1 MPPSSLPFF
10 VAHVLTKNRTSASP
24 SLASGTKSP
33 VTAFWP
39 AGDPFE
45 AVFIHARV
53 AILRIFV
60 SSWRFKK
67 ETTSHLNISC
77 LWQKKVAQ
85 NACTNLMFVCI
96 NVKCHMYK
104 LACSSIN
111 YLTLKHLAIWT
122 TPAWC
127 SFHCCSEGCRISS
140 KMVEPPNRDTSSPPE
155 HAQHKW
161 PIRNKAPTKTPST
174 KNTPSGVNRMVQIWG
189 SSKKNMFCSQCIGK
203 NRDPY
208 FSSISAMLI
217 RVTKNLKC
225 LHNKGIKMSSGS
237 GDLCPTPDMHKRW
250 SWTVHRPQKIR
261 GRTCSQGAF
270 IFCSLISSND
280 LNLHGT
286 FFSQMTSTH

>member
-1 MPPSSLPFF
+1 
-10 VAHVLTKNRTSASP
+10 
-24 SLASGTKSP
+24 
-33 VTAFWP
+33 
-39 AGDPFE
+39 
-45 AVFIHARV
+45 
-53 AILRIFV
+53 
-60 SSWRFKK
+60 
-67 ETTSHLNISC
+67 
-77 LWQKKVAQ
+77 
-85 NACTNLMFVCI
+85 
-96 NVKCHMYK
+96 MYK

-217 RVTKNLKC
+217 RVTKIWSAFTTKELRWAVAVVTC
-225 LHNKGIKMSSGS
+225 APHQTCTKGGLEPYI
-237 GDLCPTPDMHKRW
+237 DHKRYVVELALKVR
-250 SWTVHRPQKIR
+250 S
-261 GRTCSQGAF
+261 
-270 IFCSLISSND
+270 
-280 LNLHGT
+280 
-286 FFSQMTSTH
+286 FFAPS

>member
-140 KMVEPPNRDTSSPPE
+140 KMVEPPNRDTSSPPSMPNTNGRFGTK
-155 HAQHKW
+155 HQQKPQAQ
-161 PIRNKAPTKTPST
+161 KT
-174 KNTPSGVNRMVQIWG
+174 
-189 SSKKNMFCSQCIGK
+189 
-203 NRDPY
+203 
-208 FSSISAMLI
+208 
-217 RVTKNLKC
+217 
-225 LHNKGIKMSSGS
+225 H
-237 GDLCPTPDMHKRW
+237 
-250 SWTVHRPQKIR
+250 PQ
-261 GRTCSQGAF
+261 G
-270 IFCSLISSND
+270 
-280 LNLHGT
+280 
-286 FFSQMTSTH
+286 